1 MRLREA
7 QSAALGDASRRA
19 AAGSARLHA
28 ERDRRSIRGEAMSS
42 TTGRQLTERV
52 IRLLSATE
60 ERRLKKIMECL
71 IRHVHDF
78 VRETELTEAE
88 WFAAIQFL
96 TETGQM
102 CDSTRQEF
110 ILLSDV
116 LGVSMLVDA
125 INHPAP
131 KGITES
137 TVLGPFYLNGAKAL
151 PHGANIMRGKGG
163 APTVVSGRVLT
174 PAGKPIANALL
185 DVWQTG
191 PNALYDVQDPKVR
204 GQNLRGKFRTDA
216 QGGFW
221 FRTVKPVS
229 YAIAN
234 DGPVG
239 KLLRR
244 LGRHPFRPAHLHFR
258 VSAKG
263 YEPLTTHLF
272 VKGDKYL
279 ASDAVFGV
287 KDSLIADFE
296 RHTGAAAA
304 KRYRVKT
311 PFYTLNYDFRLRPAT
326 AKPVKRLAQVLPA
339 A

>member
-1 MRLREA
+1 
-7 QSAALGDASRRA
+7 
-19 AAGSARLHA
+19 
-28 ERDRRSIRGEAMSS
+28 MSS
-42 TTGRQLTERV
+42 TTERRLGEHQLTGRV
-52 IRLLSATE
+52 IRLLSATQD
-60 ERRLKKIMECL
+60 RRLRQIMRAL
-71 IRHVHDF
+71 IRHAHDF

-88 WFAAIQFL
+88 WFAGIRFL

-102 CDSTRQEF
+102 CGPTRQEF

-116 LGVSMLVDA
+116 LGISMLVDA
-125 INHPAP
+125 INHRAP
-131 KGITES
+131 KGVTES

-174 PAGKPIANALL
+174 PDGKPIASALL

-216 QGGFW
+216 EGRFW

-244 LGRHPFRPAHLHFR
+244 LGRHPFRPAHLHFKI
-258 VSAKG
+258 SARG
-263 YEPLTTHLF
+263 YQPLTTHLF

-287 KDSLIADFE
+287 KDSLVVEFR
-296 RHTGAAAA
+296 RHSGGAGA
-304 KRYRVKT
+304 KRYRVKA
-311 PFYTLNYDFRLRPAT
+311 PYYSLDYDFRLKPAT
-326 AKPVKRLAQVLPA
+326 AQPVKRLAQVLPA

>member
-1 MRLREA
+1 
-7 QSAALGDASRRA
+7 
-19 AAGSARLHA
+19 
-28 ERDRRSIRGEAMSS
+28 MSS
-42 TTGRQLTERV
+42 ATGRQLTEQKLTERV
-52 IRLLSATE
+52 IRLLSATK
-60 ERRLKKIMECL
+60 ERRLRRIMQAL
-71 IRHVHDF
+71 IRHAHDF

-88 WFAAIQFL
+88 WFAAIRFL
-96 TETGQM
+96 TETGQK
-102 CDSTRQEF
+102 CGPTRQEF

-125 INHPAP
+125 VNHRAP
-131 KGITES
+131 KGVTES

-174 PAGKPIANALL
+174 PDGKPIAHALL

-204 GQNLRGKFRTDA
+204 GQNLRGRFRTDA
-216 QGGFW
+216 RGRFW

-244 LGRHPFRPAHLHFR
+244 LGRHPFRPAHLHFKI
-258 VSAKG
+258 SARG

-287 KDSLIADFE
+287 KKSLIAGFQ

-304 KRYRVKT
+304 KRYRVKA
-311 PFYTLNYDFRLRPAT
+311 PFYTLDYDFRLKSRHGEPVST
-326 AKPVKRLAQVLPA
+326 GKPVKRLAQVLPA

>member
-1 MRLREA
+1 
-7 QSAALGDASRRA
+7 
-19 AAGSARLHA
+19 
-28 ERDRRSIRGEAMSS
+28 MSS
-42 TTGRQLTERV
+42 TTERHLTERV
-52 IRLLSATE
+52 IRLMSGTAD
-60 ERRLKKIMECL
+60 RRLKRVMESL
-71 IRHVHDF
+71 IRHVHAF

-88 WFAAIQFL
+88 WFTAIRFL
-96 TETGQM
+96 TETGHM
-102 CDSTRQEF
+102 CDHTRQEF

-131 KGITES
+131 QGITES
-137 TVLGPFYLNGAKAL
+137 TVLGPFYLNGAKPL

-163 APTVVSGRVLT
+163 APTVVSGRVLRPDGT
-174 PAGKPIANALL
+174 PIANALL

-216 QGGFW
+216 KGRFW

-229 YAIAN
+229 YPVPN

-244 LGRHPFRPAHLHFR
+244 LGRHPYRPAHLHFM

-287 KDSLIADFE
+287 KPSLIADFK
-296 RHTGAAAA
+296 RNASAAQA
-304 KRYRVKT
+304 RRLRVKA
-311 PFYTLNYDFRLRPAT
+311 PFFTLDYDFRLKPAT
-326 AKPVKRLAQVLPA
+326 AKAVKRLTQVLPA